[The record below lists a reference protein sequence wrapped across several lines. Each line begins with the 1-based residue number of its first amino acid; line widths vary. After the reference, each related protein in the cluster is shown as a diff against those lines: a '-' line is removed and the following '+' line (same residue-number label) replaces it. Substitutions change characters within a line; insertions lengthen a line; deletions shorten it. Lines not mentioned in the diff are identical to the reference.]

1 MIKTWTED
9 RIVSKIPSRV
19 KIVIFLLK
27 MKNCLI
33 STSAIDEH
41 PNLVSILFFHVG
53 KTPKN
58 ELKLGKKYVQIDAR
72 LPQKKI
78 KNWKM
83 NILFKNP
90 RFCIKIFNSFIPALD
105 HCGTITETQ
114 ASSFEGLQILLGKK
128 V

>member
-1 MIKTWTED
+1 
-9 RIVSKIPSRV
+9 
-19 KIVIFLLK
+19 

-53 KTPKN
+53 KTPKI
-58 ELKLGKKYVQIDAR
+58 ELKLGKKYVRIDAR
-72 LPQKKI
+72 LPQKKKEL
-78 KNWKM
+78 KNQNSFKIFSSKELSQ
-83 NILFKNP
+83 ILFKTFQFFP
-90 RFCIKIFNSFIPALD
+90 LIPALD

>member
-1 MIKTWTED
+1 
-9 RIVSKIPSRV
+9 
-19 KIVIFLLK
+19 

-72 LPQKKI
+72 LPQKK
-78 KNWKM
+78 
-83 NILFKNP
+83 
-90 RFCIKIFNSFIPALD
+90 
-105 HCGTITETQ
+105 
-114 ASSFEGLQILLGKK
+114 KK
-128 V
+128 RIEKSTFF